1 MTTKDEDKRLFRID
15 ASTGVVQTTQPL
27 DREDMPWHNI
37 TVMASEVGRYQDH
50 LHTLTSV
57 SICLYQGWTT
67 ILIDSVCSPPLSF
80 SPNSPPVLFLESENS
95 VSVEFWFDTGSQHD
109 EMVFHKSDGFRSKP
123 VDELQSF
130 DQVSIHFLS
139 LIYFYFNLR
148 TSSNLHWRRISIFLY
163 LIQSHLGPVSC
174 SRPALMKTTFMWW
187 SFWQTS
193 QSILFPHQ

>member
-1 MTTKDEDKRLFRID
+1 MRALEWCRPRSPWTGRTCLGITSLWWPRRLVGTRIICTHSHLCPFV
-15 ASTGVVQTTQPL
+15 ST
-27 DREDMPWHNI
+27 R
-37 TVMASEVGRYQDH
+37 VGQQSSLTLSAH
-50 LHTLTSV
+50 LLQVSVLTLLQ
-57 SICLYQGWTT
+57 C
-67 ILIDSVCSPPLSF
+67 F
-80 SPNSPPVLFLESENS
+80 FLESENS

>member
-95 VSVEFWFDTGSQHD
+95 VSVEF
-109 EMVFHKSDGFRSKP
+109 
-123 VDELQSF
+123 
-130 DQVSIHFLS
+130 
-139 LIYFYFNLR
+139 
-148 TSSNLHWRRISIFLY
+148 
-163 LIQSHLGPVSC
+163 
-174 SRPALMKTTFMWW
+174 
-187 SFWQTS
+187 
-193 QSILFPHQ
+193 